1 MDWRIYGIIIFLGLF
16 VLILILNPKLSCFGK
31 RIKSPLYP
39 LFRKRKQKL
48 KTEDYGFSLV
58 DEKAEQKAKEKRQ
71 KLETQDYGFSRVD
84 DAQQGSK
91 EKKKKLKTH
100 DYGFSLVDDNIKQKS
115 KEKKPEDF
123 GVHSESKVDS
133 D

>member
-1 MDWRIYGIIIFLGLF
+1 MDWRIYGIITIVGLF
-16 VLILILNPKLSCFGK
+16 VIILILNPKLSCFGK

-39 LFRKRKQKL
+39 LFRKRKHKL

-58 DEKAEQKAKEKRQ
+58 DEKAKQKAKEKRQ
-71 KLETQDYGFSRVD
+71 ELKTRDYGFSRVG
-84 DAQQGSK
+84 DAQQVSQ
-91 EKKKKLKTH
+91 EKKKKLKTR
-100 DYGFSLVDDNIKQKS
+100 DYGFSLVDDDIKQKS

-123 GVHSESKVDS
+123 GVHSGSKVDS

>member
-48 KTEDYGFSLV
+48 KT
-58 DEKAEQKAKEKRQ
+58 
-71 KLETQDYGFSRVD
+71 
-84 DAQQGSK
+84 
-91 EKKKKLKTH
+91 H
-100 DYGFSLVDDNIKQKS
+100 DYGFSLVDDTIKQKS